1 MAPLSAQS
9 LAQSLAQ
16 TTPQMGAMTTL
27 MRLMLLLQGRL
38 AEVVRQMLSFLQ
50 IMDVAKSTA
59 SVSHKPRPL
68 GAVLH
73 SGGYYT
79 E

>member
-38 AEVVRQMLSFLQ
+38 AEVVQLAEVVLLANHGRCQEHSFG
-50 IMDVAKSTA
+50 
-59 SVSHKPRPL
+59 VS
-68 GAVLH
+68 
-73 SGGYYT
+73 
-79 E
+79 